1 MRVLGIELRTVGDYL
16 LSHLTG
22 TFVLGVYVAYGSGGQ
37 RTVWEAVV
45 RLSASTSAH
54 KQPTC
59 LASII
64 KILREDITYP
74 YEDAV
79 PAHWS

>member
-1 MRVLGIELRTVGDYL
+1 MYAVSDYL

-22 TFVLGVYVAYGSGGQ
+22 TFVLCVYVASGSGGQ

-45 RLSASTSAH
+45 RH
-54 KQPTC
+54 KQLTC